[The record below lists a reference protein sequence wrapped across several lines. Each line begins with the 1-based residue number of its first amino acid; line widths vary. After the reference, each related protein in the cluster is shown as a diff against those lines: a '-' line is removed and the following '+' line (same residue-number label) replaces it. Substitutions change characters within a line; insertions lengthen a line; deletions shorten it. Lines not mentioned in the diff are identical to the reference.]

1 MRMHIRH
8 DTQFRF
14 ETPAKSLIQL
24 LRMTPRNHEGQHV
37 TDWRIEV
44 DTDCRLSESEDA
56 FGNVQHVFSAIGPLD
71 GLLIRVEGEV
81 ETFGTHSI
89 IRGAIERF
97 APELYLR
104 DTLLS
109 TPDSKMRTFAQE
121 ACENEADDLSKMHA
135 LLIAV
140 NRHLRLERKLDHAR
154 PAASAF
160 ARQAGS
166 HQDMAQV
173 FLACAR
179 HLGIPARYISGYHL
193 ADAVSGLHGWTE
205 AYIAGLGWVGF
216 DPAAG
221 RCPDE
226 AYVRVAIGLDSLAA
240 AALRGA
246 HYGGEGQEMIVSI
259 EVRAPEAMRKHNQ

>member
-1 MRMHIRH
+1 MRMNIRH

-14 ETPAKSLIQL
+14 ESPAKSLIQL

-37 TDWRIEV
+37 TEWRIEV

-56 FGNVQHVFSAIGPLD
+56 FGNIQHVFSAMGPLET
-71 GLLIRVEGEV
+71 LMIRVEGEV

-104 DTLLS
+104 DTPLS
-109 TPDSKMRTFAQE
+109 APDPAIRIFAQD
-121 ACENEADDLSKMHA
+121 ACSGEADDLSKMHA
-135 LLIAV
+135 LLMAV
-140 NRHLRLERKLDHAR
+140 NRHVRLEDELDHNR
-154 PAASAF
+154 PATSAF

-173 FLACAR
+173 FLACAH
-179 HLGIPARYISGYHL
+179 HLGIPARYVSGYHL
-193 ADAVSGLHGWTE
+193 SDAVSGMRGWTE
-205 AYIAGLGWVGF
+205 AFVDRLGWVGF

-226 AYVRVAIGLDSLAA
+226 AYVRVAIGLDSLGA

-246 HYGGEGQEMIVSI
+246 HYGGEGQDMNVFID
-259 EVRAPEAMRKHNQ
+259 VRAAEAMRKHSQ